1 MVTLRDERGLRGFLD
16 TPMGG
21 ASHLMQDCWLLLI
34 YTVPAEPSR
43 KRAFV
48 WREIKRV
55 GAVYLRDG
63 VCALPQSAAAESALS
78 AIAQRILEFEGRATV
93 VRDAHLEDDQ
103 SRDLKQLMQA
113 ARAREYA
120 AIRQDAEAFLEHIRR
135 ETDHRDFSFAEL
147 EELDAD
153 LQKLQR
159 WYVQVRARDHLN
171 IEGADLH
178 QVLGTCEEALSQF
191 MESASREE
199 SLP

>member
-1 MVTLRDERGLRGFLD
+1 MDE
-16 TPMGG
+16 
-21 ASHLMQDCWLLLI
+21 SWLLLI

-63 VCALPQSAAAESALS
+63 VCVLPQTPAAEFALS
-78 AIAQRILEFEGRATV
+78 AIAQRIVEFEGRATV
-93 VRDAHLEDDQ
+93 VRDAQLE
-103 SRDLKQLMQA
+103 SKQAREVKEQMQT
-113 ARAREYA
+113 ARATEYA

-147 EELDAD
+147 EELEAD

-159 WYVQVRARDHLN
+159 WYEQVRTRDHLSRSSTG
-171 IEGADLH
+171 IDEMLR
-178 QVLGTCEEALSQF
+178 TCEEALSQF

-199 SLP
+199 PVR